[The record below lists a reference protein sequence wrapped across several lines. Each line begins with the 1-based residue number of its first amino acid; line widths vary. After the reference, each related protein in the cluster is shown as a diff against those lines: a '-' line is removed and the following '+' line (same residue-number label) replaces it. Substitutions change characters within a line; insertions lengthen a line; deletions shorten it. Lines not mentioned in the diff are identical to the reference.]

1 MQLRAVF
8 AAIAVVVLGG
18 CLGPEGA
25 PTATGSVSPTV
36 AMGDAVG
43 PAANPVVKPKRSL
56 ADAVTL
62 CLDRKVPVQPSQ
74 FRSCVTKAQR
84 ATAPRAEV
92 TLTDESPPRERGQR
106 ELGR

>member
-1 MQLRAVF
+1 VQLRAVF

-25 PTATGSVSPTV
+25 PTATGSVRPTV

-43 PAANPVVKPKRSL
+43 PAANPVITVAEPKRSL

-62 CLDRKVPVQPSQ
+62 CLDRKVPIQPSE
-74 FRSCVTKAQR
+74 FRNCVTGAQR
-84 ATAPRAEV
+84 ATAHRAE
-92 TLTDESPPRERGQR
+92 SP
-106 ELGR
+106 